1 MPPKPL
7 LIGITGGIG
16 SGKSIICKIFAVLGA
31 PIYEADSRAK
41 WLMVNDLALREAIKV
56 QFGEASYLPD
66 NQLNRPYL
74 AAQVFNDSDKV
85 KLMNSLVHP
94 RVGEDY
100 QNWVQNHQN
109 YPYLLNEAAL
119 MFESGRYL
127 TMDKIITVFAPID
140 LRIKRIS
147 QRDPQRTP
155 EEIGA
160 IIQKQMPEDDKI
172 ARAHYA
178 IYNDDQQLVIPQV
191 LALHQRFLGELNT

>member
-16 SGKSIICKIFAVLGA
+16 SGKSLVCKIFSLLGI

-41 WLMVNDLALREAIKV
+41 WLMVNDLALREKIKA
-56 QFGEASYLPD
+56 QFGEESYLPD
-66 NQLNRPYL
+66 NQLNRQYL
-74 AAQVFNDSDKV
+74 ASQVFNDGDKV
-85 KLMNSLVHP
+85 KIMNSLVHP

-100 QNWVQNHQN
+100 QAWVLANQNQ
-109 YPYLLNEAAL
+109 PYLLNEAAL

-127 TMDKIITVFAPID
+127 SMNQIITVFAPLD
-140 LRIKRIS
+140 LRIKRIR

-155 EEIGA
+155 DEIRA
-160 IIQKQMPEDDKI
+160 IIQKQMPEEEKI
-172 ARAHYA
+172 TRANFV

-191 LALHQRFLGELNT
+191 LALHQSFLMN